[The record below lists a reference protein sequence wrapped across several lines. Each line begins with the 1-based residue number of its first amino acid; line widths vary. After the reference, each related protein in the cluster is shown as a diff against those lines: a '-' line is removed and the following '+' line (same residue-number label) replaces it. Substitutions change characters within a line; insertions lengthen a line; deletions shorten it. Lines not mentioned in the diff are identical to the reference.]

1 MQCKAIKTAICF
13 LGLITILNTKLS
25 WADNWKLEKQKNNV
39 SIYSK
44 QTDSGYKEILVKT
57 TVETNPHALIALLAD
72 VSFSSKW
79 IDNCLEVEIL
89 NEASPSERLIHTFFT
104 APWPVKDRDMVT
116 LSTTTF
122 TNNTVQITISDRND
136 ATPHHPKYV
145 RMQNMHGLWEANAL
159 ENGKSEITY
168 TGGGNPGGKL
178 PTFIANKEMIS
189 SMFKT
194 FQNLKKVILLDEY
207 QPIDTQSTLN

>member
-1 MQCKAIKTAICF
+1 MQCKAIKTAVYF
-13 LGLITILNTKLS
+13 LALITLVNTKLS
-25 WADNWKLEKQKNNV
+25 WADNWKLEKHKKNV

-57 TVETNPHALIALLAD
+57 IVDAHPHALIALLAD

-79 IDNCLEVEIL
+79 IHNCLEVKIL
-89 NEASPSERLIHTFFT
+89 DEVSPTERLFSTFFA

-122 TNNTVQITISDRND
+122 TDSTVQIKISDRGN
-136 ATPHHPKYV
+136 ATPHHPRYV
-145 RMQNMHGLWEANAL
+145 RMQNMHGLWEAITL
-159 ENGKSEITY
+159 KNGKSEIIY

-178 PTFIANKEMIS
+178 PAFIANKEMIS

-207 QPIDTQSTLN
+207 QPIDTQATLN

>member
-57 TVETNPHALIALLAD
+57 TVETNPHTLIALLAD

-79 IDNCLEVEIL
+79 IDNCLEVKIL
-89 NEASPSERLIHTFFT
+89 NEASPSERLIHTFFA

-122 TNNTVQITISDRND
+122 TNNTVQIIISDRSD

-145 RMQNMHGLWEANAL
+145 RMLNMHGLWEANAL

-168 TGGGNPGGKL
+168 TGGVNPGGKL

-207 QPIDTQSTLN
+207 QPMDTQATLN

>member
-1 MQCKAIKTAICF
+1 MQCKAIKIAVCF
-13 LGLITILNTKLS
+13 LGLIAILNTKLS

-79 IDNCLEVEIL
+79 IDKCLEVKIL
-89 NEASPSERLIHTFFT
+89 NEASPSERLVHTFFA

-122 TNNTVQITISDRND
+122 TNNTVQIIISDRSD

-145 RMQNMHGLWEANAL
+145 RMLNMHGLWEANAL

-168 TGGGNPGGKL
+168 TGGVNPGGKL

-194 FQNLKKVILLDEY
+194 FQNLKRVILLDEY
-207 QPIDTQSTLN
+207 QPMDTQATLN